1 MANLLVRKEGR
12 KGERWPSRRR
22 RSKVWKGISGQMCP
36 NPTHL
41 RRPGRVN
48 RRVKVASASG
58 QWAGRMGSK
67 QGDDVAADISAAK
80 KTSAALEMLRF
91 SAGHI
96 ADISLSDI
104 SHI

>member
-12 KGERWPSRRR
+12 KGEKWPSRRR

-80 KTSAALEMLRF
+80 KTSAALEML
-91 SAGHI
+91 
-96 ADISLSDI
+96 
-104 SHI
+104 